1 MQNLIEAVK
10 KHANE
15 HYEDGG
21 WDVLVECWGDKDILK
36 HLDAYGART
45 EKEAIE
51 SFKTVVNVWADRQAD
66 ARNSAF

>member
-1 MQNLIEAVK
+1 MKEIILAVT

-21 WDVLVECWGDKDILK
+21 WDVLVECWSYNDYMEFFAKNPVYSVQEA
-36 HLDAYGART
+36 LDRLLPLV
-45 EKEAIE
+45 E
-51 SFKTVVNVWADRQAD
+51 VWAERQAD